1 MFTIMQEKEM
11 RNSNSTNIREKNHMD
26 KLNSAVELQITSYLE
41 TELKNKSLQCLVW
54 ALSVS
59 KSVC

>member
-1 MFTIMQEKEM
+1 
-11 RNSNSTNIREKNHMD
+11 MD
-26 KLNSAVELQITSYLE
+26 KLTSAVELQITSNLE
-41 TELKNKSLQCLVW
+41 TDLKNKSLQCLVW